1 MRKQN
6 IKQPGNFK
14 VLGTG
19 SKFRT
24 KDNPSGRPRP
34 CADPKKHLQKQLQS
48 KQKKKNTTRA
58 TKGKRDETGTSHHT
72 KNNPTVQPRWQLTAS
87 KIRRDIKKGR

>member
-48 KQKKKNTTRA
+48 KQKKTPPVPQKESGMKPELPTTQ
-58 TKGKRDETGTSHHT
+58 KIIPLF
-72 KNNPTVQPRWQLTAS
+72 NPV
-87 KIRRDIKKGR
+87 GN